1 MEQPNSNHISHV
13 KLESKKPKK
22 NSVKFLIG
30 YALLAVVLGV
40 FLLRSF
46 VREECNSQSKIQ
58 KMEPKLGEDLTKW
71 LKNYLDDNLILALTY
86 FLYFL
91 AFSLYYFSYD
101 LTYKKSPMDIFIVP
115 VMLGVSFFMTMFT
128 RDYIVQDSSDFCKIE
143 LTKCLH
149 LTLKFGGAY
158 FTLVSFIALQ
168 HFFTTFCEKKTLN

>member
-22 NSVKFLIG
+22 NLVKFFG

-40 FLLRSF
+40 LIQIKF
-46 VREECNSQSKIQ
+46 VQECNHQPKIQ
-58 KMEPKLGEDLTKW
+58 KLEPTPGEELTTW

-91 AFSLYYFSYD
+91 WFSLYYFNCD
-101 LTYKKSPMDIFIVP
+101 LTYKKSPIYILIYPIF
-115 VMLGVSFFMTMFT
+115 LGVMFFMTMFT
-128 RDYIVQDSSDFCKIE
+128 RDYIVQDPSDFCKIK

-149 LTLKFGGAY
+149 ITLLYGGAY
-158 FTLVSFIALQ
+158 FTIFAFIALQ
-168 HFFTTFCEKKTLN
+168 HLLTTFCQKKALN